1 MIDLGYPP
9 ACKIDRVVFKKMFN
23 DAGDL
28 SKADKTLLIDS
39 VDKVT
44 WAYNLRRDNTMISP
58 YQDDVRKYE
67 EVQVMQVL
75 LRQTKGVRRL
85 AEIIMRAIPYPMML
99 LFEHHGRL
107 AVALAHQRNSLADS
121 TKNTLEDLWISDF
134 LSSDD
139 ELFTRL
145 RHDRQRFTHFFDYY
159 SDMVDTLCRALA
171 GYAGAP
177 AEVTGEQARQILHG
191 MAGLDGQIASLRI
204 ELKKETRFNRKM
216 ELNIQIKHL
225 ESKRQL
231 LLTAIGGQT

>member
-1 MIDLGYPP
+1 MIDLGYPS
-9 ACKIDRVVFKKMFN
+9 ACKIDRVIFKKMLN

-28 SKADKTLLIDS
+28 SKADKVLLTDC

-44 WAYNLRRDNTMISP
+44 WAYNLRRDNTMIPP

-75 LRQTKGVRRL
+75 LRQPRGIRRL
-85 AEIIMRAIPYPMML
+85 AEIIMRAIPYPMLL
-99 LFEHHGRL
+99 LFEHQGEL

-121 TKNTLEDLWISDF
+121 AKNTLEDLWISDF
-134 LSSDD
+134 LSLDD

-159 SDMVDTLCRALA
+159 SDMVDVLCQAMVQK
-171 GYAGAP
+171 AGAP
-177 AEVTGEQARQILHG
+177 SEVMGEQARNILHG
-191 MAGLDGQIASLRI
+191 LASMDDHIASLRA
-204 ELKKETRFNRKM
+204 ELKRETRFNRKM
-216 ELNIQIKHL
+216 ELNIQIKQL

-231 LLTAIGGQT
+231 LLTEKGGQT